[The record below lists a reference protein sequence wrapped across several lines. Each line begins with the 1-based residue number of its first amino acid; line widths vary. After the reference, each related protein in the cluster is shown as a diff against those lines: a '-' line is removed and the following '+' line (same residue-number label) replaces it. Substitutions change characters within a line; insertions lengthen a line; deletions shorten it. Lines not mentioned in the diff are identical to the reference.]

1 MRSSRLLRG
10 TGGSD
15 EKNVVLSEE
24 RKTERDSPVRLL
36 GPGKDCVLMLTQIVV
51 RFMNRENGYLHASIS
66 RRKRRMLTG
75 RCGVGGFRVCVQA
88 LRYWHSRCLPYSH
101 L

>member
-36 GPGKDCVLMLTQIVV
+36 GPGKDCVLMLTQIMFTRLVK
-51 RFMNRENGYLHASIS
+51 RS
-66 RRKRRMLTG
+66 RDVTIGL
-75 RCGVGGFRVCVQA
+75 
-88 LRYWHSRCLPYSH
+88 
-101 L
+101 